1 MKSVKGLINII
12 NLYIILSY
20 KKLKKK
26 KKKKS
31 TQNFEEKKTP
41 EKVELYNYPM
51 KKIEI
56 YHH

>member
-1 MKSVKGLINII
+1 M
-12 NLYIILSY
+12 
-20 KKLKKK
+20 K